1 MSMYVL
7 RKILWIMLIALA
19 VFDNTGVIRDRKQ
32 KLAITI
38 LFGIFSAMV
47 LYFGL
52 AQIFRGHM
60 TASAVIGIALGAV
73 CLGNS
78 VINAMSY
85 RR

>member
-1 MSMYVL
+1 MYVL

>member
-1 MSMYVL
+1 MYVL

-19 VFDNTGVIRDRKQ
+19 VFDNTGLIRDRKQ
-32 KLAITI
+32 KLALTI
-38 LFGIFSAMV
+38 LFGIFSALV

-52 AQIFRGHM
+52 AQVFRGHV

-78 VINAMSY
+78 IKNVNSY
-85 RR
+85 RL